1 MPRSF
6 SRATGPRAFRNVD
19 VIHSGP
25 AEPFRS
31 ILLMAYSSAERVNPF
46 FELSNNIGIFD
57 GHGRV
62 VYFAVVINEDIGHC
76 FSIDDRVTIMHRC
89 LIGSLSQVYY
99 LLHVL
104 SIVIFYGVFK
114 YFLPVVG
121 LGIIDFALLGSLQA
135 SIDFWW
141 LTWVVRRSQL
151 RVPTV
156 LTLGVIQGL
165 AFLSRFGFP

>member
-76 FSIDDRVTIMHRC
+76 FSNGQLCIDHYASLLDWEFVSGVLPFAC
-89 LIGSLSQVYY
+89 LV
-99 LLHVL
+99 HC
-104 SIVIFYGVFK
+104 
-114 YFLPVVG
+114 YFLWC
-121 LGIIDFALLGSLQA
+121 LQVLPSSCWSWHHWLPYWVLCKLQ
-135 SIDFWW
+135 SIFDGWHE
-141 LTWVVRRSQL
+141 LYD
-151 RVPTV
+151 
-156 LTLGVIQGL
+156 GV
-165 AFLSRFGFP
+165 S